1 MRILGMMS
9 GTSADGIDAALLDF
23 TITGTNLA
31 ASVCASELR
40 AYPSELREAILR
52 AQDPSRTTAND
63 IAELHARIGNA
74 HADFARDI
82 LAVASADAIC
92 LHGQT
97 LNHLVREGRTIASLQ
112 VGDAA
117 RVAAATG
124 LPVIHNVRANDIALG
139 GAGAPFAPLLDVM
152 LAQHLA
158 PVALV
163 NIGGLAN
170 LTAITSAG
178 VTAFDTGPGNCLID
192 AYLSDSSGGQLSYD
206 DGGALAARGTVH
218 EDALAELLAD
228 PYFAAAPPKSTGR
241 EYFTLQWA
249 EAALARAG
257 LTVAGSAPDPDIVA
271 TFTALTAR
279 TIAEACLAAGATR
292 TYIAGGGAHNASLL
306 AALGAAGLDIR
317 PMAELG
323 ISADLKEAVLM
334 AVLGFAALAGLPAT
348 VTDTGATRPAVPG
361 AIALPPTAPAGAL
374 AALLSAP
381 PPVFAAAW
389 PTPLILTHRKDPS

>member
-1 MRILGMMS
+1 MMS

-23 TITGTNLA
+23 TITGTSLA
-31 ASVCASELR
+31 ASVGASELR
-40 AYPSELREAILR
+40 AYPSELREAIVR

-74 HADFARDI
+74 HADLARDI

-124 LPVIHNVRANDIALG
+124 LPVIHNVRDNDIALG

-170 LTAITSAG
+170 LTAITSVG

-192 AYLSDSSGGQLSYD
+192 AYLSATSGGQLNFD
-206 DGGALAARGTVH
+206 DGGAIAARGTVH
-218 EDALAELLAD
+218 EGALAELLAD

-249 EAALARAG
+249 EATLARAG
-257 LTVAGSAPDPDIVA
+257 LTPSGGGPDPDIVA
-271 TFTALTAR
+271 TLTALSAR

-292 TYIAGGGAHNASLL
+292 TFVAGGGAHNASLL
-306 AALGAAGLDIR
+306 AALDAAGLDIR
-317 PMAELG
+317 PMGELG

-348 VTDTGATRPAVPG
+348 VADTGATRPAVPG
-361 AIALPPTAPAGAL
+361 AIALPPTADAGAL
-374 AALLSAP
+374 AALLAAP
-381 PPVFAAAW
+381 PPDFAAAW

>member
-1 MRILGMMS
+1 MRVLGMMS
-9 GTSADGIDAALLDF
+9 GTSADGIDAALLEF
-23 TITGTNLA
+23 TIEGTSLA
-31 ASVCASELR
+31 ASVGASELR
-40 AYPSELREAILR
+40 AYPSELRDAILC

-63 IAELHARIGNA
+63 IAELHARIGSA
-74 HADFARDI
+74 HADLARDI

-124 LPVIHNVRANDIALG
+124 LPVIHNARANDIALG

-170 LTAITSAG
+170 LTAITSTG

-206 DGGALAARGTVH
+206 DGGALAARGIVN
-218 EDALAELLAD
+218 EGALAELLAD

-249 EAALARAG
+249 EAAVARVG
-257 LTVAGSAPDPDIVA
+257 LTAGGGPDPDIVA
-271 TFTALTAR
+271 TLTALTAR
-279 TIAEACLAAGATR
+279 TIAEACLAAGVMR
-292 TYIAGGGAHNASLL
+292 TFVAGGGAHNASLL
-306 AALGAAGLDIR
+306 AALTAAGLDIR

-323 ISADLKEAVLM
+323 VSADLKEAVLM

-374 AALLSAP
+374 AALLAAP
-381 PPVFAAAW
+381 PPDFAAAW